1 MISSPKSWYNKKPT
15 PIRRLV
21 ETVLELP
28 AHTYGLFFSRT
39 SYEGGGRKID
49 LVWLLDRIR
58 RRDRTHTRSI
68 VIG

>member
-39 SYEGGGRKID
+39 SYEGGWEID
-49 LVWLLDRIR
+49 LAWLLDRIR
-58 RRDRTHTRSI
+58 RRDRTYTRSI